1 MAYISCRF
9 YWYTFCRLFFALISV
24 LTPEMEKRMEKT
36 IGMRIKECRVK
47 MGMTQEELAEA
58 LLTKKS
64 TISAYENDKIDIK
77 ISILKQIAK
86 ELGTTVFYL
95 AGEQDEDISNEVMQ
109 MAMVLQQI
117 QSRKLRMAA
126 IEQVKVLA
134 VITESSENV

>member
-1 MAYISCRF
+1 
-9 YWYTFCRLFFALISV
+9 
-24 LTPEMEKRMEKT
+24 MEKT
-36 IGMRIKECRVK
+36 IGMRIKACRVK
-47 MGMTQEELAEA
+47 MRMTQDELAEA

-86 ELGTTVFYL
+86 ELDTTVFYL

-109 MAMVLQQI
+109 MATVLQQI

-134 VITESSENV
+134 VITESCEKV